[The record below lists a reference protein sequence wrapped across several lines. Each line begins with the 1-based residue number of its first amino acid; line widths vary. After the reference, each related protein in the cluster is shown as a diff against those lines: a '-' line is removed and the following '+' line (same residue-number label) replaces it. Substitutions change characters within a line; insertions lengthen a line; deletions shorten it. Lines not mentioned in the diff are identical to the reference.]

1 MILDRNCNGG
11 VTLNAIALKL
21 DEVEASMAAPQGTA
35 QDIAVVTDYMR
46 ARPDTSAPAADAGR
60 FARRADCTRS
70 LARRRCVDV
79 TSRAGC

>member
-35 QDIAVVTDYMR
+35 
-46 ARPDTSAPAADAGR
+46 
-60 FARRADCTRS
+60 
-70 LARRRCVDV
+70 
-79 TSRAGC
+79 